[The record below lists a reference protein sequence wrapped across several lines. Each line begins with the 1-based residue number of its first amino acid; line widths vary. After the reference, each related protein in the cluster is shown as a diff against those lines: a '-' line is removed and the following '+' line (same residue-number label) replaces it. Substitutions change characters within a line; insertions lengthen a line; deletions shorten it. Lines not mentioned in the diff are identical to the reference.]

1 MKALTLNAP
10 AKLNLTLDILRRRAD
25 GYHDLEM
32 VMFSV
37 DLCDRVAVRLREDGK
52 ILVRAPG
59 TDLPAGEDNLAGKA
73 ARAFFNET
81 GSTPGRTSRWKS
93 ASRRRPGWA
102 AAAPTRRRC
111 SGRCGR

>member
-25 GYHDLEM
+25 GYHNLEM

-37 DLCDRVAVRLREDGK
+37 DLCDRVTVRLREDGK

-81 GSTPGRTSRWKS
+81 GSAPGC
-93 ASRRRPGWA
+93 AFPA
-102 AAAPTRRRC
+102 
-111 SGRCGR
+111 

>member
-37 DLCDRVAVRLREDGK
+37 DLCDRVTVRLREDGK
-52 ILVRAPG
+52 ILVRAPERP
-59 TDLPAGEDNLAGKA
+59 PARFSMRPA
-73 ARAFFNET
+73 ALRE
-81 GSTPGRTSRWKS
+81 RTSRWKS